1 MNICVYGASSNIID
15 ETYIKDGEK
24 LGREMVKRGHSLV
37 FGGGANGLMGAV
49 ARGVH
54 SQGGYILGVA
64 PKFFNVDGV
73 LFEHCNELLR
83 PDTMRERKQIME
95 DNADAFI
102 VTPGGIGTFE
112 EFFEILT
119 LKQLERHNKPIAILN
134 TNGYYDKMAEFME
147 NSIKGN
153 FLREECKLLYE
164 FVETA
169 EEALSYIENYD
180 KEQISVN
187 KLKNI

>member
-15 ETYIKDGEK
+15 EIYIKDGEK

-153 FLREECKLLYE
+153 FLREECKMLYE

-180 KEQISVN
+180 KEQISVS